1 MKKLKRN
8 ILIFISLLIA
18 FFVFIPN
25 VSDAAYYSRL
35 SDMINDKGN
44 AEGKTV
50 DVSFSTLT
58 NNNNKT
64 LYCIQ
69 HGIGF
74 TRATYKVKRYI
85 HIEGNVAKNKNGV
98 KNGS

>member
-35 SDMINDKGN
+35 SDMIEDKGN

-50 DVSFSTLT
+50 DV
-58 NNNNKT
+58 
-64 LYCIQ
+64 
-69 HGIGF
+69 
-74 TRATYKVKRYI
+74 
-85 HIEGNVAKNKNGV
+85 
-98 KNGS
+98 